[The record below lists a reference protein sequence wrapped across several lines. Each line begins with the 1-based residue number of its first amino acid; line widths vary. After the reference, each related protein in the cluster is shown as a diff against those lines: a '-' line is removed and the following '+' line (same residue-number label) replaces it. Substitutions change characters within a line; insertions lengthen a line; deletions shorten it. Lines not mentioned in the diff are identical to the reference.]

1 MWLIST
7 WSKNPELLIRAC
19 RALDQINW
27 HKDGVVMWIQDA
39 KPCPV
44 LLSFYAEQN
53 LTIEEHPVHQYLVDI
68 PTALSFQIRYSF
80 FSYFIRFT
88 FIWNYWK
95 FSLPDDV
102 YVKSLERCHAATI
115 YNNWPYKDLTTIEYV
130 KDELDRLPSA
140 GLFLKETDKL
150 VCMIMGHPPNGMSRL
165 FTLDEYRGRGY
176 ARLVIQYISKRMAQS
191 GLVPFGNIGTQ
202 NESSMKC
209 FRGAGLRHYRSVCL
223 VFKYPSFMQ

>member
-80 FSYFIRFT
+80 FSYFIRKRRKSEKPT
-88 FIWNYWK
+88 FLLKPKILKKTTKQNKY
-95 FSLPDDV
+95 FFVNSFIQTD
-102 YVKSLERCHAATI
+102 KSL
-115 YNNWPYKDLTTIEYV
+115 
-130 KDELDRLPSA
+130 
-140 GLFLKETDKL
+140 
-150 VCMIMGHPPNGMSRL
+150 
-165 FTLDEYRGRGY
+165 
-176 ARLVIQYISKRMAQS
+176 
-191 GLVPFGNIGTQ
+191 IG
-202 NESSMKC
+202 
-209 FRGAGLRHYRSVCL
+209 
-223 VFKYPSFMQ
+223 